1 MVVLENSKLNFMR
14 LIEANRFLQSIKA
27 GFINYFEFLHI
38 LNYCQLVEYDFGD
51 SNYDEACFL
60 HPLPYLHAQYY

>member
-1 MVVLENSKLNFMR
+1 M
-14 LIEANRFLQSIKA
+14 FLQSIKA